1 MQPLSFSDARAT
13 VLRETRA
20 QTAPPSVEFV
30 PLEACAGRV
39 LAADAPADRDY
50 PPFHRSTRDGYAVR
64 AADIPGTLRIVG
76 EARAGSAF
84 DRSVGPGECIEI
96 MTGAPVPPGAG
107 AVVMVEHCVVDAGT
121 MRTERTIESGA
132 NVAEAGCEAR
142 AGVTMLPRGTR
153 IDHSHI
159 AWLATIGLTNVPVY
173 RRPAVA
179 ILATGDEIVGIDEKP
194 GLAQIRNSNTY
205 ALAAQVQRAGGA
217 CRFSSRSHA
226 TT

>member
-1 MQPLSFSDARAT
+1 MYRDH
-13 VLRETRA
+13 
-20 QTAPPSVEFV
+20 
-30 PLEACAGRV
+30 
-39 LAADAPADRDY
+39 DR
-50 PPFHRSTRDGYAVR
+50 
-64 AADIPGTLRIVG
+64 
-76 EARAGSAF
+76 RAG
-84 DRSVGPGECIEI
+84 
-96 MTGAPVPPGAG
+96 TTGAG

-179 ILATGDEIVGIDEKP
+179 ILATGDEIVGIDEEP

-205 ALAAQVQRAGGA
+205 ALAAQVQRAGGVPILLPVA
-217 CRFSSRSHA
+217 RDNMKDTVSLLHDGFAPICFCSPA
-226 TT
+226 VFPPENTTSWNLLSVSLTRNFTSTGS